1 MSGKLLSD
9 IDAAQSKRILELI
22 STETNI
28 FNGFAPGDMDEILTV
43 LKIVTFKKGERLAVK
58 GEALDFFGLL
68 LYGSLRIGEAAKL
81 TPAQVKQGLTIH
93 HLKIGDMIGHQN
105 LAEQSGDFMGEK
117 WKFDVWADTDG
128 SIAILPFGEIKT
140 EIRRQPK
147 GMFKVLE
154 LAANQAY
161 ETNYLNITGE

>member
-1 MSGKLLSD
+1 
-9 IDAAQSKRILELI
+9 
-22 STETNI
+22 
-28 FNGFAPGDMDEILTV
+28 
-43 LKIVTFKKGERLAVK
+43 
-58 GEALDFFGLL
+58 
-68 LYGSLRIGEAAKL
+68 
-81 TPAQVKQGLTIH
+81 VKQGLTIH

>member
-28 FNGFAPGDMDEILTV
+28 FKGFAPGDMDEILTV

-81 TPAQVKQGLTIH
+81 TPA
-93 HLKIGDMIGHQN
+93 
-105 LAEQSGDFMGEK
+105 
-117 WKFDVWADTDG
+117 
-128 SIAILPFGEIKT
+128 
-140 EIRRQPK
+140 
-147 GMFKVLE
+147 
-154 LAANQAY
+154 
-161 ETNYLNITGE
+161 